1 MFVNKKIISEPLNNI
16 DYLICYVLDSSDNNW
31 YFIISKMFFK
41 EEITNT
47 QTLNKSI
54 EFITFNKDFKDSIK
68 DDCEMKLFNYE
79 IVTNDL
85 KTGVLFFITNKNII
99 EIIYNKALNSNE
111 ETGLILHIGSNYI
124 SEYENDVN
132 NKLVICYYIDEKA
145 LHSKYLNLKSWL
157 GPEKTKVMWNKPEVL
172 LESYLEFNESAF
184 KTFGIL

>member
-1 MFVNKKIISEPLNNI
+1 
-16 DYLICYVLDSSDNNW
+16 
-31 YFIISKMFFK
+31 MFFK

-111 ETGLILHIGSNYI
+111 ETGLIFTGKERDSPGILINYKNVD
-124 SEYENDVN
+124 EYENLLN
-132 NKLVICYYIDEKA
+132 FYYANK
-145 LHSKYLNLKSWL
+145 N
-157 GPEKTKVMWNKPEVL
+157 WNMNRIKD
-172 LESYLEFNESAF
+172 
-184 KTFGIL
+184 I

>member
-111 ETGLILHIGSNYI
+111 ETGLIFTGKERDSPGILINYKNVD
-124 SEYENDVN
+124 EYENLLN
-132 NKLVICYYIDEKA
+132 FYYANK
-145 LHSKYLNLKSWL
+145 N
-157 GPEKTKVMWNKPEVL
+157 
-172 LESYLEFNESAF
+172 
-184 KTFGIL
+184 

>member
-99 EIIYNKALNSNE
+99 EIIYSKALNSNE
-111 ETGLILHIGSNYI
+111 ETGLIFTGKERDSPGILINYKNVD
-124 SEYENDVN
+124 EYENLLN
-132 NKLVICYYIDEKA
+132 FYYANK
-145 LHSKYLNLKSWL
+145 N
-157 GPEKTKVMWNKPEVL
+157 
-172 LESYLEFNESAF
+172 
-184 KTFGIL
+184 